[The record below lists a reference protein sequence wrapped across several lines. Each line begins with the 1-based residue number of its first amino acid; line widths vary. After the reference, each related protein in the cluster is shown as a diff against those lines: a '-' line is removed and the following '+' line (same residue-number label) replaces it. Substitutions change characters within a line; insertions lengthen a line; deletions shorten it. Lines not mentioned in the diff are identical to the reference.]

1 MKIKKTNLLALMC
14 ILTISASALVVKAEY
29 SSTSS
34 EDGMRERI
42 EKPFEKNDIR
52 NARLEFDRQ
61 AKDIRLSGK
70 NDIRALRASS
80 TNQIAQLRDERANE
94 DKDLRAS
101 TTERMRELRAERK
114 DGMRDIRASTSAM
127 FKEEIK
133 KMKVGQFEMRKF
145 ALVNELNKAIRN
157 LENIDS
163 RLTARIANATSTR
176 DMTEAKAA
184 LVIAEG
190 KLATAKIAVSALAAY
205 RYSTSTVST
214 GTSTDV
220 SLEKPRQV
228 GDAAIKA
235 VKDARDSFKKVI
247 ELIAKNMGLGDDKK
261 KKDDDKNATT
271 TTI

>member
-1 MKIKKTNLLALMC
+1 
-14 ILTISASALVVKAEY
+14 
-29 SSTSS
+29 
-34 EDGMRERI
+34 MRERI

-127 FKEEIK
+127 FKEIKGQKREEIK

-235 VKDARDSFKKVI
+235 VKDARDSFKKVV